1 MRGELVP
8 ALSRVEDEDAPPRAR
23 QLQGRCKA
31 RIAPTDDDDV
41 VHGNSLLF
49 SAVGAL
55 HGRAGSAQRE
65 CAAVMKSRRFTARF
79 PFFSLSAE
87 RPRERWLEDASR
99 GGP

>member
-41 VHGNSLLF
+41 VHGNSLLL

-55 HGRAGSAQRE
+55 TAEQAAPSAN
-65 CAAVMKSRRFTARF
+65 APPS
-79 PFFSLSAE
+79 
-87 RPRERWLEDASR
+87 
-99 GGP
+99 